1 MEGARAEAGRPVR
14 RLLRK
19 SRQRWAKKD
28 SGGKEGAR
36 GSGFSSNS
44 GSKISKVFDKLAE
57 RVKGRRFLAWEHKW
71 TAFRR
76 TQERQICTGE
86 NNDSSVE
93 FKEHPG
99 DG

>member
-1 MEGARAEAGRPVR
+1 MR
-14 RLLRK
+14 RLLQK

-28 SGGKEGAR
+28 SGGKEGER
-36 GSGFSSNS
+36 GSGLSSNS
-44 GSKISKVFDKLAE
+44 GSKMSKVFDELAE
-57 RVKGRRFLAWEHKW
+57 RVKGRRFLAWERKW

-86 NNDSSVE
+86 SNDPRVE
-93 FKEHPG
+93 FKEHAG